1 MRTMDTKWNHY
12 TVSCTVNGQSLVIW
26 TLTGCL
32 KNTGCSNSKR
42 YMHPNVHSSAI
53 NNSQDMEATY
63 VSIDRWMDKEAVVY
77 IHNVILLSH
86 KKEWNNVIWSNMN
99 GPGDYHSKWRK
110 SERERDKCHMVSLMC
125 GIFKNDT
132 NELIYKQKQ
141 THRYRKQTYG
151 YQRGKRGEGYIRILG
166 LTDMHHRIWYK

>member
-1 MRTMDTKWNHY
+1 MWTIDTKWNHY
-12 TVSCTVNGQSLVIW
+12 IVSCTVNGQSLVIW

-32 KNTGCSNSKR
+32 KNTGFSNSKR

-63 VSIDRWMDKEAVVY
+63 VSIDRWMDKEDVVY
-77 IHNVILLSH
+77 IHNVIFLSH
-86 KKEWNNVIWSNMN
+86 KKERNNAIWSNMN
-99 GPGDYHSKWRK
+99 GSGDYHSKWRK
-110 SERERDKCHMVSLMC
+110 LERERLMSYVSFMC
-125 GIFKNDT
+125 VILKNDI

-151 YQRGKRGEGYIRILG
+151 YQRGKRGEG
-166 LTDMHHRIWYK
+166 